1 MLKTTVLG
9 RLGVVKIDSVTQ
21 IIISIIASVGASS
34 GFWAWF
40 SKKSDKKSATS
51 RLLLGLAYDRIITL
65 GMHYI
70 QRGWI
75 TKDEYDDFVKYLY
88 TPYKEFG
95 GNGLSEKIMGEVGKL
110 PFSEPKKKMEKT
122 NENQ

>member
-1 MLKTTVLG
+1 M
-9 RLGVVKIDSVTQ
+9 VKIDSVTQ
-21 IIISIIASVGASS
+21 ILISIIASVGASS

-65 GMHYI
+65 GMQYI

-88 TPYKEFG
+88 APYKEFG
-95 GNGLSEKIMGEVGKL
+95 GNGLSEKIMGEVSKL

>member
-1 MLKTTVLG
+1 MSKTMVLG
-9 RLGVVKIDSVTQ
+9 ALGVVKIDSVTQ
-21 IIISIIASVGASS
+21 IIISVIASVGASS

-40 SKKSDKKSATS
+40 SKKSDKKSATTQ
-51 RLLLGLAYDRIITL
+51 LLLGLAYDRIITL
-65 GMHYI
+65 GMAHI

-88 TPYKEFG
+88 APYKEFG
-95 GNGLSEKIMGEVGKL
+95 GNGLSEKIMGEVSKL
-110 PFSEPKKKMEKT
+110 PFNAPKKKVENS